1 MSATSA
7 AWSRAEWVENT
18 LPVWQT
24 IVDPVAEHVAGAMGN
39 ALPAEA
45 QQFAGPMA
53 GMLRQLGGSV
63 FGAQVGQALGEL
75 AGEVVSSSDIGLP
88 LGPTGQAIL
97 LPDNVAKFAEGL
109 GLTDEDVRL
118 YLALREV
125 AHQRLYAGVPWLRQH
140 VLAAV
145 ADYAAG
151 HRGRHRQDRARDG
164 RHRPAEPGGDAGGA
178 RRAAC
183 SSPRTPSSR
192 RPRWSAWRPRSRWS
206 RAGSTTSSGEATKD
220 RMPAAVQLA
229 ETVRRRRA
237 AGGPAEQTFATLVG
251 LQLRPRRLRDAAN
264 LWAAVRDAR
273 GVEGRDELW
282 SHPDLL
288 PSATDLDD
296 PIGFA
301 QHAGEL
307 ADIDITDF
315 LPDEDRLPGRVP
327 RAEPGGQDDE
337 GNRKGRPTI
346 ELARCCMAM
355 PCHAGANWTRPTP
368 NRRSSASTTC
378 GTWRSMRTA
387 CGEAA
392 GRNISRR
399 ALCSWTRPGRSST
412 ADPAQDSQPLAPT
425 RRPLRDRATPP
436 WPARPSAR
444 RPRSQGYPDL
454 TIEAS
459 PLQLSRHK
467 ILAGGCAD
475 AYHLD
480 VQFLVTA
487 TAGTEYVVSEES
499 HDLAWFPLD
508 ALPADPDGTVR
519 ALVKRV
525 YRPVT

>member
-1 MSATSA
+1 MSDEPDNPFKGTPFEAMFQQFSGAAGAGGAPDLNAIFAQVQQLLSGSTDGKPVNWDLAKDIARKTVAAAGDRSVTPTDHDRVADAVRLAEHWLDPATTLPEATSTSA

-24 IVDPVAEHVAGAMGN
+24 VVDPVAEHVAGAMGS

-45 QQFAGPMA
+45 QQLAGPMA
-53 GMLRQLGGSV
+53 GMLRQLGGSI
-63 FGAQVGQALGEL
+63 FGAQVGQGLGEL

-88 LGPTGQAIL
+88 LGPAGQAVL

-118 YLALREV
+118 YLALREC
-125 AHQRLYAGVPWLRQH
+125 AHQRLFAGVPWLRQH
-140 VLAAV
+140 LFAAV

-151 HRGRHRQDRARDG
+151 IEVDSGKIERAMADVDMQNPEALQAALADG
-164 RHRPAEPGGDAGGA
+164 LFEPEDSEQQK
-178 RRAAC
+178 AALV
-183 SSPRTPSSR
+183 RLETALALVEGWVDDVVR
-192 RPRWSAWRPRSRWS
+192 
-206 RAGSTTSSGEATKD
+206 EATKE

-315 LPDEDRLPGRVP
+315 LPAEDD
-327 RAEPGGQDDE
+327 QNDDPNDDKGNEE
-337 GNRKGRPTI
+337 G
-346 ELARCCMAM
+346 
-355 PCHAGANWTRPTP
+355 
-368 NRRSSASTTC
+368 TT
-378 GTWRSMRTA
+378 G
-387 CGEAA
+387 
-392 GRNISRR
+392 
-399 ALCSWTRPGRSST
+399 
-412 ADPAQDSQPLAPT
+412 
-425 RRPLRDRATPP
+425 
-436 WPARPSAR
+436 
-444 RPRSQGYPDL
+444 
-454 TIEAS
+454 
-459 PLQLSRHK
+459 K
-467 ILAGGCAD
+467 
-475 AYHLD
+475 
-480 VQFLVTA
+480 
-487 TAGTEYVVSEES
+487 
-499 HDLAWFPLD
+499 
-508 ALPADPDGTVR
+508 
-519 ALVKRV
+519 
-525 YRPVT
+525 